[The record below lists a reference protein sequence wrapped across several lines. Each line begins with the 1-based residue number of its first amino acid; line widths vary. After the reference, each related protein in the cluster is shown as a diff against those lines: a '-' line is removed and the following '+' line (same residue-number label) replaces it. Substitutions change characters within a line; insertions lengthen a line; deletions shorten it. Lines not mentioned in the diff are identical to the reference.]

1 MKKTFVK
8 KAVSIMLAVVM
19 AFTAM
24 LPAMSAFAGD
34 GVEGYYD
41 LQIFYSDTDTI
52 VPTYEDDGTTPFVV
66 YMTEG
71 EEVQFKYKL
80 IDSVFPDNGYV
91 KWYSEAP
98 ALADVDQT
106 GKVKAFDSSKGAV
119 IHLWIDNEVK
129 TIPILGK
136 PLGAL
141 LEKAFF
147 NEYVDIDSMDTDE
160 IVALLEKTLGSNS
173 WIAEQIE
180 SYKGELIDSL
190 REYLDKV
197 NSNVHCVL
205 YNKEGE
211 QVADDVIKIVV
222 KKNEEWYAAFL
233 PNGTH
238 ITNKSQIPSTVATG
252 GSVQIYAITTP
263 QRLKFG
269 TVYSVKSSSIFTQ
282 GKVVAT
288 VTDGGLVSFKNKGTA
303 TIMVSPDSEDVIE
316 GILKLVNY
324 FYKLDNTGTI
334 DTDKIADIIIKY
346 VGLDINR
353 TVLAA
358 ILDAC
363 FAIKDIVGDAAD
375 PVQLTA
381 TAVKLIANLCLQFAY
396 NDTIDFT
403 VVDSKPIESF
413 DIEGLNS
420 VKEGQQIQLTPTNV
434 VPSVGDVSDIVWTSS
449 DPSVAC
455 IDPTTGII
463 TGLDAGGSLGSLS
476 SQTVT
481 ITATSTTNNVKRT
494 MTVTVTGKT
503 GKYLSKVDINGKD
516 IVGIEESEDFSYTI
530 YPKRVAESDNLYIKW
545 GIVGPEDEDGNP
557 TYIWADGEN
566 VAVDPDG
573 VGQIDSKGHFTPL
586 NGGKCK
592 IALEAK
598 TGYLISDGSF
608 YEISSYI
615 ATKEVETGIPVE
627 GIKLDVTKAIG
638 TGGSLGRN
646 ETVTI
651 NGKEYF
657 YCTEKIGVG
666 NMYNGKGTSISAS
679 VYPENATDQKL
690 KWVVSNGNFN
700 QSVSEDTHTNE
711 ITLKAGNEQTQKF
724 DVYAVS
730 SDGEIKSNVI
740 TVCVTRNYATAN
752 KINENSIELINGKTG
767 EATHTMNFDG
777 SWESDAYACY
787 DANWYSSD
795 EEIFTVEN
803 KGNSNSDAVLTA
815 HDVGTA
821 TLYCVSAD
829 GAFVDTKTVTVKPD
843 KQNLKELVDLCDRTI
858 VLKTKFNQAYYK
870 DYSKKL
876 DLAYIVLYEEDMASQ
891 NVVDTT
897 AANLLAAF
905 TKVGGFVAVTSLEIK
920 GTGGSALANKY
931 LTVSVGSTKN
941 YKNYSYDLDYKVNPK
956 GAMFSRA
963 VWTSSNS
970 SVSVDE
976 NGVCRPTSNS
986 PCAADITC
994 SVTDYNGNKVIDI
1007 IHIAFAKTKATG
1019 VELDTNEITE
1029 AKIGETKQLKATV
1042 LPKNVLGNS
1051 TASVG
1056 EVKWQ
1061 SSNEK
1066 VCTVDEN
1073 GVVTYVYGGS
1083 AIITATT
1090 SDGGY
1095 TAECKVTVTTNYDQL
1110 ALLCKQYDDLSL
1122 KEVSYYPETW
1132 EPYITAKTEAENMVE
1147 KKGYTQE
1154 EVDAQYVKLETAYNN
1169 LKKYVDIQK
1178 VELYLNGEQ
1187 TSEFYQYDLKLL
1199 KEGLSYKNAKLDLD
1213 VRLYP
1218 NNATYQKAEWS
1229 SSTDLIS
1236 VSSDGVCSPTSN
1248 KACYGQIKCIVTDS
1262 FGKEFEDTVW
1272 VSFSYYP
1279 VTAIQLSKDSISG
1292 AIGTEEKLT
1301 ATVLPTGSS
1310 LTHIG
1315 AADIKDYYW
1324 ESDDENVATVDQ
1336 DGTVHFVGAGS
1347 TVVRCVSYDGG
1358 VSSECKVS
1366 SEGDRTA
1373 LKAAIEK
1380 YQDTDYTQYE
1390 YNYGMNFKQAYEK
1403 ANEVLNDKSKS
1414 QKEIDDAASA
1424 LEIAGESLAEHPY
1437 VSVESINVGFDTQKR
1452 SLTNVVTSVTS
1463 GTVGTNNAVSVN
1475 LSNSYSNY
1483 NDYNDVILSAS
1494 AYPENA
1500 MYKSV
1505 SWEVI
1510 ESSEIK
1516 SSTSVGKITL
1526 TPSGHNSTAW
1536 ARVKA
1541 VFTNHYGKT
1550 TEREIWVAIADSICT
1565 GLTVTPQTLD
1575 LLGTSAPYQLNYST
1589 TGSADG
1595 YTNKVYFTSDN
1606 EEVATVSANG
1616 IVTPVDA
1623 GSCTITAKT
1632 LDGGFTQKVSVT
1644 VQTDFSKLAEK
1655 VTEYEDL
1662 INNAK
1667 DTDQYTEDSLNAL
1680 SEQVRICKA
1689 MVNDGKASQREVNA
1703 ALRKLNE
1710 AYGNL
1715 SGYIPATGIKVSLVE
1730 TQSDIKEVNPGFI
1743 RYQGTALNGATV
1755 QLASKVLPENGMY
1768 SSIKWSS
1775 SNSAIT
1781 VNDDGA
1787 VTNSTAFPAA
1797 AKITATVTTAY
1808 GDSYT
1813 DSVYV
1818 SFVRY
1823 AVTGVSFGTEL
1834 LYGAPNKQKQVPVV
1848 LASDSKVEQISASVT
1863 DCIYQSM
1870 NENIATVNADGL
1882 VLFKTQGKAIIRVTT
1897 VDGGFVGELQV
1908 QTTWDTSALEE
1919 TIAQAS
1925 ELNYQDYE
1933 YEYGTMLQTDL
1944 AAAIEVYNNPNASQ
1958 AEIDAACT
1966 KLQTT
1971 LTLLDEHKFVLPVVT
1986 MTAGDKTVTNG
1997 MTFETVNGVLN
2008 IDVAVAGNMYKSLEL
2023 ATDNENNVTSVIGDK
2038 SIALTK
2044 TGDNATV
2051 TVSARVVDNYD
2062 RETTY
2067 TYNITLVD
2075 KLVYITSI
2083 YMTLNG
2089 EKVTSVNKSGY
2100 KIGYRDFTS
2109 FKLEYKADEVG
2120 AANPVSVEWKST
2132 NSEYITVDNEGNVDL
2147 TMVARAKQVNTTNII
2162 CTVTNADGSTAT
2174 VKIPVTIQR

>member
-1 MKKTFVK
+1 
-8 KAVSIMLAVVM
+8 
-19 AFTAM
+19 
-24 LPAMSAFAGD
+24 
-34 GVEGYYD
+34 
-41 LQIFYSDTDTI
+41 
-52 VPTYEDDGTTPFVV
+52 
-66 YMTEG
+66 
-71 EEVQFKYKL
+71 
-80 IDSVFPDNGYV
+80 
-91 KWYSEAP
+91 
-98 ALADVDQT
+98 
-106 GKVKAFDSSKGAV
+106 
-119 IHLWIDNEVK
+119 
-129 TIPILGK
+129 
-136 PLGAL
+136 
-141 LEKAFF
+141 
-147 NEYVDIDSMDTDE
+147 
-160 IVALLEKTLGSNS
+160 
-173 WIAEQIE
+173 
-180 SYKGELIDSL
+180 
-190 REYLDKV
+190 
-197 NSNVHCVL
+197 
-205 YNKEGE
+205 
-211 QVADDVIKIVV
+211 
-222 KKNEEWYAAFL
+222 
-233 PNGTH
+233 
-238 ITNKSQIPSTVATG
+238 
-252 GSVQIYAITTP
+252 
-263 QRLKFG
+263 
-269 TVYSVKSSSIFTQ
+269 
-282 GKVVAT
+282 
-288 VTDGGLVSFKNKGTA
+288 
-303 TIMVSPDSEDVIE
+303 
-316 GILKLVNY
+316 
-324 FYKLDNTGTI
+324 
-334 DTDKIADIIIKY
+334 
-346 VGLDINR
+346 
-353 TVLAA
+353 
-358 ILDAC
+358 
-363 FAIKDIVGDAAD
+363 
-375 PVQLTA
+375 
-381 TAVKLIANLCLQFAY
+381 
-396 NDTIDFT
+396 
-403 VVDSKPIESF
+403 
-413 DIEGLNS
+413 
-420 VKEGQQIQLTPTNV
+420 
-434 VPSVGDVSDIVWTSS
+434 
-449 DPSVAC
+449 
-455 IDPTTGII
+455 
-463 TGLDAGGSLGSLS
+463 
-476 SQTVT
+476 
-481 ITATSTTNNVKRT
+481 
-494 MTVTVTGKT
+494 
-503 GKYLSKVDINGKD
+503 
-516 IVGIEESEDFSYTI
+516 
-530 YPKRVAESDNLYIKW
+530 
-545 GIVGPEDEDGNP
+545 
-557 TYIWADGEN
+557 
-566 VAVDPDG
+566 
-573 VGQIDSKGHFTPL
+573 
-586 NGGKCK
+586 
-592 IALEAK
+592 
-598 TGYLISDGSF
+598 
-608 YEISSYI
+608 
-615 ATKEVETGIPVE
+615 
-627 GIKLDVTKAIG
+627 
-638 TGGSLGRN
+638 
-646 ETVTI
+646 
-651 NGKEYF
+651 
-657 YCTEKIGVG
+657 
-666 NMYNGKGTSISAS
+666 
-679 VYPENATDQKL
+679 
-690 KWVVSNGNFN
+690 
-700 QSVSEDTHTNE
+700 
-711 ITLKAGNEQTQKF
+711 
-724 DVYAVS
+724 
-730 SDGEIKSNVI
+730 
-740 TVCVTRNYATAN
+740 
-752 KINENSIELINGKTG
+752 
-767 EATHTMNFDG
+767 
-777 SWESDAYACY
+777 
-787 DANWYSSD
+787 
-795 EEIFTVEN
+795 
-803 KGNSNSDAVLTA
+803 
-815 HDVGTA
+815 
-821 TLYCVSAD
+821 
-829 GAFVDTKTVTVKPD
+829 
-843 KQNLKELVDLCDRTI
+843 
-858 VLKTKFNQAYYK
+858 
-870 DYSKKL
+870 
-876 DLAYIVLYEEDMASQ
+876 MASQ

-920 GTGGSALANKY
+920 GTGGSALASKY

-976 NGVCRPTSNS
+976 NGVCRPTSNN

-1073 GVVTYVYGGS
+1073 GVLTFVYGGS

-1229 SSTDLIS
+1229 SSTELIS

-1248 KACYGQIKCIVTDS
+1248 KACYGQIKCVVTDS

-1279 VTAIQLSKDSISG
+1279 VTAIQLSKDSITG

-1390 YNYGMNFKQAYEK
+1390 YRYGMNFKQAYEK
-1403 ANEVLNDKSKS
+1403 AIEVLNDKSKS

-1424 LEIAGESLAEHPY
+1424 LEYAGQNLAEHPN
-1437 VSVESINVGFDTQKR
+1437 VPVEAINVNYGTQKR
-1452 SLTNVVTSVTS
+1452 SLTNVPTEVVKDE
-1463 GTVGTNNAVSVN
+1463 TVGTNNAVSVN

-1494 AYPENA
+1494 AYPQNA
-1500 MYKSV
+1500 MYKNI
-1505 SWEVI
+1505 SWEII
-1510 ESSEIK
+1510 ESSEIQ

-1541 VFTNHYGKT
+1541 IFTDYYGKT
-1550 TEREIWVAIADSICT
+1550 AEREIWVVMADSVCT
-1565 GLTVTPQTLD
+1565 GLTVTPQTLE
-1575 LLGTSAPYQLNYST
+1575 LLGTSKPSKLNYST

-1606 EEVATVSANG
+1606 EEVATVSADG

-1644 VQTDFSKLAEK
+1644 VQTDFSQLAAK
-1655 VTEYEDL
+1655 VTEYEEL
-1662 INNAK
+1662 IGGAK
-1667 DTDQYTEDSLNAL
+1667 DTDQYTEESLNEL
-1680 SEQVRICKA
+1680 SRQVEICKA
-1689 MVNDGKASQREVNA
+1689 IVNDGKASQREVNA
-1703 ALRKLNE
+1703 ALKKLNE

-1715 SGYIPATGIKVSLVE
+1715 SGYIPATGIKVSLID
-1730 TQSDIKEVNPGFI
+1730 TQADVSEPNAGFI
-1743 RYQGTALNGATV
+1743 RYKSTALNGATV
-1755 QLASKVLPENGMY
+1755 QLASKTFPEKGMY

-1781 VNDDGA
+1781 VSDEGT
-1787 VTNSTAFPAA
+1787 VTNSTPLPAT

-1870 NENIATVNADGL
+1870 NESIATVNASGL
-1882 VLFKTQGKAIIRVTT
+1882 VLFKTQGKTTIKVTT
-1897 VDGGFVGELQV
+1897 VDGGYVGELQV

-1919 TIAQAS
+1919 AIAQAS

-1933 YEYGTMLQTDL
+1933 YEYGEQLKTDL
-1944 AAAIEVYNNPNASQ
+1944 EAAKVVYNNPDASQ

-1966 KLQTT
+1966 KLQET
-1971 LTLLDEHKFVLPVVT
+1971 LTVLEEHKFVLPVVT
-1986 MTAGDKTVTNG
+1986 MTANDKTVTNG

-2008 IDVAVAGNMYKSLEL
+2008 IDVAVAGNMYKTLEL

-2038 SIALTK
+2038 SITLTK

-2089 EKVTSVNKSGY
+2089 EQVTSVNKSGY
-2100 KIGYRDFTS
+2100 KIGYRDFAS
-2109 FKLEYKADEVG
+2109 FKLEYKNDEVG
-2120 AANPVSVEWKST
+2120 VADPVSVEWKST

-2147 TMVARAKQVNTTNII
+2147 TTLGRAKQVNTTNIS
-2162 CTVTNADGSTAT
+2162 CTITNVDGSTVT

>member
-19 AFTAM
+19 AITAV
-24 LPAMSAFAGD
+24 LPAISAFAGD
-34 GVEGYYD
+34 GVSGYYD

-52 VPTYEDDGTTPFVV
+52 VPTYEDDGETPFVV

-71 EEVQFKYKL
+71 DELQFKYKL

-129 TIPILGK
+129 TIPIIGK
-136 PLGAL
+136 PLASA
-141 LEKAFF
+141 LEKVFF
-147 NEYVDIDSMDTDE
+147 NEYVDLDSMDTDE
-160 IVALLEKTLGSNS
+160 IVALLEKALGSDS
-173 WIAEQIE
+173 WIADQIE
-180 SYKGELIDSL
+180 SYKGDLIDSL
-190 REYLDKV
+190 RTYLDKV

-205 YNKEGE
+205 YSKDGE
-211 QVADDVIKIVV
+211 QLADDVIKIVV
-222 KKNEEWYAAFL
+222 KKSEEWYAAFL

-238 ITNKSQIPSTVATG
+238 ITNKSQVPDTVAKGSTV
-252 GSVQIYAITTP
+252 QLYAITTP
-263 QRLKFG
+263 QRLNFG
-269 TVYSVKSSSIFTQ
+269 TVYSVKSSSILSQ

-288 VTDGGLVSFKNKGTA
+288 VDDSGLVTFKNLGTA
-303 TIMVSPDSEDVIE
+303 TIMASPDSEDVIE
-316 GILKLVNY
+316 GLLKFINY
-324 FYKLDNTGTI
+324 FYTLQNTGLI
-334 DTDKIADIIIKY
+334 DSDKAAEIIIKY

-363 FAIKDIVGDAAD
+363 FAIADIAGDAAD

-381 TAVKLIANLCLQFAY
+381 TAAKLIANLCLQFAY

-403 VVDSKPIESF
+403 VVESKPIESF
-413 DIEGLNS
+413 DIDGLNS
-420 VKEGQQIQLTPTNV
+420 VKEGQQIQLTPTNIE
-434 VPSVGDVSDIVWTSS
+434 PSVGDTSDIVWTSS
-449 DPSVAC
+449 DPSIAC
-455 IDPTTGII
+455 IDEKTGII
-463 TGLDAGGSLGSLS
+463 TGLDAGGSLGALS
-476 SQTVT
+476 SQNVT

-494 MTVTVTGKT
+494 MSVTVTGKT
-503 GKYLSKVDINGKD
+503 GKYLSKVDIKGKD
-516 IVGIEESEDFSYTI
+516 LVGIEETEDYSYTV

-557 TYIWADGEN
+557 TYIWADGNN

-586 NGGKCK
+586 NGGKCQ

-608 YEISSYI
+608 YEISSYT

-627 GIKLDVTKAIG
+627 NIQIGVTKALG
-638 TGGSLGRN
+638 NGGELGRN

-651 NGKEYF
+651 NGKEYY

-666 NMYNGKGTSISAS
+666 NMYDGKGTVLSAS
-679 VYPENATDQKL
+679 VYPENATDQNL
-690 KWVVSNGNFN
+690 TWVVSNNNFK
-700 QSVSEDTHTNE
+700 QSLSDDTHTNSV
-711 ITLKAGNEQTQKF
+711 TLKAGHEQTQKF

-730 SDGEIKSNVI
+730 ADGEVKSNVI
-740 TVCVTRNYATAN
+740 TVCVTRNYATNN
-752 KINENSIELINGKTG
+752 KINEDNIELINGKTG
-767 EATHTMNFDG
+767 EATHTMTFDG
-777 SWESDAYACY
+777 SWVSDAYACY

-795 EEIFTVEN
+795 EEVFTVQN
-803 KGNSNSDAVLTA
+803 KGNDNSDAVLTA
-815 HDVGTA
+815 NDVGTA

-829 GAFVDTKTVTVKPD
+829 GAFVDSKTVTVKPD
-843 KQNLKELVDLCDRTI
+843 KQRLKELVNLCDKTI
-858 VLKTKFNQAYYK
+858 VLKTKFNQNYYK
-870 DYSKKL
+870 DYMKKL
-876 DLAYIVLYEEDMASQ
+876 DLGYIVLYEEDMASQ

-905 TKVGGFVAVTSLEIK
+905 IKVGGFVSVTSLEIK
-920 GTGGSALANKY
+920 GTGGSALPSRY
-931 LTVSVGSTKN
+931 LTVQVGSTKN

-963 VWTSSNS
+963 EWSSSNS

-976 NGVCRPTSNS
+976 NGICRPTSND
-986 PCAADITC
+986 PCSADITC
-994 SVTDYNGNKVIDI
+994 SVTDYDGNRVSDI

-1019 VELDTNEITE
+1019 IELDTNEITE
-1029 AKIGETKQLKATV
+1029 AKIGETRTLKATV
-1042 LPKNVLGNS
+1042 LPKNVFGNS
-1051 TASVG
+1051 TASVTG
-1056 EVKWQ
+1056 VTWR
-1061 SSNEK
+1061 STNNK
-1066 VCTVDEN
+1066 VVTVDEN
-1073 GVVTYVYGGS
+1073 GTLTYVYGGT
-1083 AIITATT
+1083 AKIIATT
-1090 SDGGY
+1090 ADGGY

-1132 EPYITAKTEAENMVE
+1132 EPYITAKTEAENMVAN
-1147 KKGYTQE
+1147 KGYSQE
-1154 EVDAQYVKLETAYNN
+1154 EVDAQYTKLETAYNN

-1187 TSEFYQYDLKLL
+1187 TSEFYQYDLRLL
-1199 KEGLSYKNAKLDLD
+1199 KEGLSYKNAKLDLE

-1248 KACYGQIKCIVTDS
+1248 KACYGQIKCVVTDA

-1279 VTAIQLSKDSISG
+1279 VTAIQLSKDSITG

-1358 VSSECKVS
+1358 VSAECQVS

-1380 YQDTDYTQYE
+1380 YQDVDYTEYE
-1390 YNYGMNFKQAYEK
+1390 YTFGMNFKKAFDK
-1403 ANEVLNDKSKS
+1403 ANEVLNDKSMT
-1414 QKEIDDAASA
+1414 QEQIDAAASD
-1424 LEIAGESLAEHPY
+1424 LEIAGSALKEHPY
-1437 VSVESINVGFDTQKR
+1437 ISVEKINISYATQKR
-1452 SLTNVVTSVTS
+1452 SLTGGVTAMTS
-1463 GTVGTNNAVSVN
+1463 GSIDSFNALSVN

-1483 NDYNDVILSAS
+1483 NDYNDVILSAN
-1494 AYPENA
+1494 AYPSNA
-1500 MYKSV
+1500 MYKSI
-1505 SWEVI
+1505 SWEVL
-1510 ESSEIK
+1510 EQSEMGAK
-1516 SSTSVGKITL
+1516 SSIGKITL
-1526 TPSGHNSTAW
+1526 TPSGHDSTAW
-1536 ARVKA
+1536 ARVKV
-1541 VFTNHYGKT
+1541 VFTDHYGKT
-1550 TEREIWVAIADSICT
+1550 TEREVWVAMADTVCN

-1575 LLGTSAPYQLNYST
+1575 LLGTSDPYQLNYTT
-1589 TGSADG
+1589 TGTGTG
-1595 YTNKVYFTSDN
+1595 YTDKIFFTSSN
-1606 EEVATVSANG
+1606 EEVATVSADG

-1623 GSCTITAKT
+1623 GTCTITAKT
-1632 LDGGFTQKVSVT
+1632 LDGGITRTVNVT
-1644 VQTDFSKLAEK
+1644 VQTDFGKLAEK
-1655 VTEYEDL
+1655 VTEYEAL
-1662 INNAK
+1662 INDVK
-1667 DTDQYTEDSLNAL
+1667 DTDQYTEESLNAL
-1680 SEQVRICKA
+1680 SEQVEICKA
-1689 MVNDGKASQREVNA
+1689 IVNDGKATQREVNA

-1710 AYGNL
+1710 TYGNL
-1715 SGYIPATGIKVSLVE
+1715 SGYIPAAGIKISLNDTQTVVS
-1730 TQSDIKEVNPGFI
+1730 EVNPGFI
-1743 RYQGTALNGATV
+1743 RYQDTALNGANFNLDFAIT
-1755 QLASKVLPENGMY
+1755 PENGMY
-1768 SSIKWSS
+1768 DSIKWTS

-1781 VNDDGA
+1781 VDDNGI
-1787 VTNSTAFPAA
+1787 VTNSTTLPAA

-1808 GDSYT
+1808 GDSYS

-1823 AVTGVSFGTEL
+1823 AVTGISFDTDL

-1848 LASDSKVEQISASVT
+1848 LASDSKIEQVGASVS

-1870 NENIATVNADGL
+1870 NEDVATVNADGL
-1882 VLFKTQGKAIIRVTT
+1882 VLFKTQGTTTIKVTSL
-1897 VDGGFVGELQV
+1897 DGGYVGELKV

-1919 TIAQAS
+1919 AIVQAS
-1925 ELNYQDYE
+1925 ALNYQDYE
-1933 YEYGTMLQTDL
+1933 YEYGMQLQSDL
-1944 AAAIEVYNNPNASQ
+1944 AAANKVFANPNATQ
-1958 AEIDAACT
+1958 EEIDAACT

-1971 LTLLDEHKFVLPVVT
+1971 LTELEEHKFVLPVVT
-1986 MTAGDKTVTNG
+1986 MTANGKTVTNG
-1997 MTFETVNGVLN
+1997 MTFETVDGALN
-2008 IDVAVAGNMYKSLEL
+2008 IDVAVAGNMYKTLEIT
-2023 ATDNENNVTSVIGDK
+2023 TDNEVGVTSQIGDK
-2038 SIALTK
+2038 SITLTK
-2044 TGDNATV
+2044 TGSPATV

-2075 KLVYITSI
+2075 KLVYIKTI
-2083 YMTLNG
+2083 YLTLGG

-2100 KIGYRDFTS
+2100 KLGYRDFEAFQLAYGT
-2109 FKLEYKADEVG
+2109 DEEGV
-2120 AANPVSVEWKST
+2120 AEPVSVEWKST
-2132 NSEYITVDNEGNVDL
+2132 NSDYITVDATGKVDL
-2147 TMVARAKQVNTTNII
+2147 TTLGRAKQINQTNIY

-2174 VKIPVTIQR
+2174 TSIPVTIQR